1 MRCIKLESVW
11 QLLRVLADAQA
22 AVSAPAVEL
31 DALQFARVMAAAQ
44 AGAAASAVD
53 VDVGDAAHSGSVQ
66 PWASD
71 RALGERAI
79 EIHQCVLDELSI
91 R

>member
-1 MRCIKLESVW
+1 
-11 QLLRVLADAQA
+11 
-22 AVSAPAVEL
+22 
-31 DALQFARVMAAAQ
+31 MAAAQ

-66 PWASD
+66 PWASV

-79 EIHQCVLDELSI
+79 EIHQCVLDELKYSMT
-91 R
+91 

>member
-1 MRCIKLESVW
+1 MKK
-11 QLLRVLADAQA
+11 QLQLSRLK
-22 AVSAPAVEL
+22 
-31 DALQFARVMAAAQ
+31 FARVMAAAQ